1 MTGEMLVENFTVKMK
16 KAGSSEK
23 FLPLIPV
30 DFDLITFPVTNI
42 KSESNYWL
50 KIPSAF
56 FLSENIKDYDNQ
68 YVYAWYVIFYL

>member
-42 KSESNYWL
+42 KSESNY
-50 KIPSAF
+50 
-56 FLSENIKDYDNQ
+56 
-68 YVYAWYVIFYL
+68 